1 MACDGLSWLM
11 MVDLVVYDTKAAIII
26 LWGLQTNQYN
36 WGKNVVTVASRY
48 VDSLSSLG
56 LQTLRTT
63 REGG

>member
-36 WGKNVVTVASRY
+36 WGKIVVTVASRY